1 MSYIQQ
7 IKQDLETLE
16 QIVTEVS
23 EELQQLY
30 ANYLDVLGNSTQK
43 QLILASYQI
52 CTQIY
57 PESFLRLSLSQ
68 RQKLQQNLR
77 KLGKD
82 IKSKLLNHLQAS
94 QSPQK
99 DKEAENLN
107 LVEAMIKNLPFVE
120 ISKDEENDEH
130 LELNLDTATS
140 ETWQESST
148 ETTNQNQEETDVS
161 LPEEKT
167 ELKEPPKLELNNP
180 YNLILWQQQVEK
192 AIKQSLDE
200 VSREANKCLQEA
212 NIIPS
217 RLPTKIMDVAIG
229 AEEATGGGN
238 KVHHLPNVLNIV
250 VETEKDKKSSQ
261 ANITQISLLRL
272 RLSEIEFA
280 DSLLNIERGKIR
292 NLLKKVHKLKQQY
305 QAKQRE
311 YASAEAEAAWR
322 SSWYEE

>member
-7 IKQDLETLE
+7 IKQDLEVLE
-16 QIVTEVS
+16 QMVTEVS

-30 ANYLDVLGNSTQK
+30 ANYFDALGNSTQK

-77 KLGKD
+77 QLGKD
-82 IKSKLLNHLQAS
+82 IKSKLLDHLQAS

-99 DKEAENLN
+99 DQEAENLD
-107 LVEAMIKNLPFVE
+107 LVEAMIKNLPFVD
-120 ISKDEENDEH
+120 IANNEEVNED
-130 LELNLDTATS
+130 LELDLNTATS
-140 ETWQESST
+140 ETWQESQPEIANPT
-148 ETTNQNQEETDVS
+148 QQENEVS
-161 LPEEKT
+161 LPEEKS
-167 ELKEPPKLELNNP
+167 ELNEPTKLELNNP

-192 AIKQSLDE
+192 GIKQSLDE

-229 AEEATGGGN
+229 AEEATLGGN

-292 NLLKKVHKLKQQY
+292 NLLKKVQKLKQQY